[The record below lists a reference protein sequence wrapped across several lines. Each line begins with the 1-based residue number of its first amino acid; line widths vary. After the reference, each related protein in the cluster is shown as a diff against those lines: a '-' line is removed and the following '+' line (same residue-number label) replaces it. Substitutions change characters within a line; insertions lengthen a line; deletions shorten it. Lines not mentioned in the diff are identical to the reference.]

1 MRALHNAVLFF
12 LFLSSRVVAQQPLF
26 RAVDIDVGAT
36 AQVQFSDG
44 WRATVRLLSISETRD
59 KARSAIR
66 EARAEVEING
76 SRATLSCG
84 NYGLPMA
91 LGEVLADC
99 TVTKAYYQ
107 NTNHDHWGLEK
118 DARRRLWPAGSPF
131 MPLGSMAY
139 PVRQCWVATRTQMAN

>member
-1 MRALHNAVLFF
+1 MKALYKAILFSLFF
-12 LFLSSRVVAQQPLF
+12 SNRVVAQQPLF
-26 RAVDIDVGAT
+26 RAVDINVGET
-36 AQVQFSDG
+36 EQVQFSEG
-44 WRATVRLLSISETRD
+44 KRATVKLLSISETRD

-84 NYGLPMA
+84 NYRLPMA

-118 DARRRLWPAGSPF
+118 DARLRL
-131 MPLGSMAY
+131 
-139 PVRQCWVATRTQMAN
+139 